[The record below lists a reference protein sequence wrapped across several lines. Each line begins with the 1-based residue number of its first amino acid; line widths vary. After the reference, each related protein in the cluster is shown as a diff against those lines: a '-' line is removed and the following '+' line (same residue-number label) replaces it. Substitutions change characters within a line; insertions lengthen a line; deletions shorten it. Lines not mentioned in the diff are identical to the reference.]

1 MGFILGIISLVLL
14 IVIYTKLRGD
24 FYNNKLRIL
33 FIFFTLIFIFF
44 VPVLPILVFLI
55 CLIYTMRMNKRDKS
69 KRNKTMQIFCVG
81 ALIMSL
87 LAINFNL
94 ENDSLKNTN
103 NKSDSKVESKYPTKQ
118 QIDKMSHEELYE
130 YVSNLEEKGRELY
143 KHDKNLYK
151 YAFKKYTKKDYDSIK
166 IPREETIL
174 NTKDS
179 LTLEQQYKL
188 DIENEDLYLKYLS
201 LQSEKYKKSEKDTT
215 STEET
220 TDNTTDDG
228 ENLKKAIKSEL
239 THGTIESV
247 IYNNDSLGKNAVIVI
262 KGKENLTDQMT
273 IDGMRRAVAQSVKA
287 VKDSEVD
294 IESFTVDITYPV
306 EDNEGKVNSDFHVIK
321 SHWSMD
327 KIKNL
332 SNDQMELLN
341 TELDTHADSY
351 NESTALK

>member
-44 VPVLPILVFLI
+44 VPVLPILIFLI
-55 CLIYTMRMNKRDKS
+55 CLIYTLILNIRDKS
-69 KRNKTMQIFCVG
+69 KRNKTMLIFCVG

-94 ENDSLKNTN
+94 ENDSSKNTD

-118 QIDKMSHEELYE
+118 QIDKMSHGELYE
-130 YVSNLEEKGRELY
+130 YVSNIGEKGRELY
-143 KHDKNLYK
+143 KHDKDLYK
-151 YAFKKYTKKDYDSIK
+151 YAFKKYTEKDYDSIK
-166 IPREETIL
+166 IPSEETIL
-174 NTKDS
+174 NTPDS

-188 DIENEDLYLKYLS
+188 DLENPDLYSKYIS
-201 LQSEKYKKSEKDTT
+201 LQAEMYKESEKNTTDTSEN
-215 STEET
+215 

-228 ENLKKAIKSEL
+228 EKLKKAIKSEL

-262 KGKENLTDQMT
+262 KGEENLTNQMT

-321 SHWSMD
+321 SQWSMD